1 MRMKT
6 LSSVALFLAAVVAL
20 SAGQSE
26 FLGRWNLTGTGDN
39 ADVVYWLEVKE
50 EAGALAGMFLN
61 RTGSPVPLESVK
73 VENGELVFQLR
84 GRGDRPGA
92 QHRARVEGGRLIG
105 SVTGRGR
112 TINWVGVRP
121 PAWGPLDANASHKM
135 GRPVELFDGQSLEAF
150 GVQHANRPMGWSVV
164 DGVATNEE
172 RANNLV
178 SKQKFLDFHLQAEY
192 KLDTNSNSG
201 IYLRGRHELQ
211 VLDDHGKPVNQHA
224 HMSIYGWTPPALNA
238 SKPAGEWQ
246 TMEATVLG
254 NRVTVVLNGQKVHDN
269 TRIEAITGGALDSD
283 EAAPGPIMI
292 QGDHSKV
299 WFRKLTVTPIMGAPR
314 RILIQGSGGLD

>member
-1 MRMKT
+1 MCYKRAREVRFMKW
-6 LSSVALFLAAVVAL
+6 LLPPALLACALAVP
-20 SAGQSE
+20 SATGQND
-26 FLGRWNLTGTGDN
+26 FLGRWNLTGTGEN
-39 ADVVYWLEVKE
+39 AGVVYWLEIKE
-50 EAGALAGMFLN
+50 EGGALAGMFLN
-61 RTGSPVPLESVK
+61 RTSSPVALASVK
-73 VENGELVFQLR
+73 IESGELVFQLR
-84 GRGDRPGA
+84 GRGDRPGVE
-92 QHRARVEGGRLIG
+92 HRARLQNGRLIG
-105 SVTGRGR
+105 SVTERGR

-121 PAWGPLDANASHKM
+121 PSWGNLNANAAHKM
-135 GRPVELFDGQSLEAF
+135 GRPVELFDGKSLDGF
-150 GVQHANRPMGWSVV
+150 GVQHANRPIGWSIVE
-164 DGVATNEE
+164 GVATNEA

-178 SKQKFLDFHLQAEY
+178 SKEKFLDFRMQAEY

-211 VLDDHGKPVNQHA
+211 VLDDHGKPVNEHA

-246 TMEATVLG
+246 TMEATVVG

-269 TRIEAITGGALDSD
+269 AVIQAITGGALDAD

-299 WFRKLTVTPIMGAPR
+299 WFRKLTVTPIVGAR
-314 RILIQGSGGLD
+314 R